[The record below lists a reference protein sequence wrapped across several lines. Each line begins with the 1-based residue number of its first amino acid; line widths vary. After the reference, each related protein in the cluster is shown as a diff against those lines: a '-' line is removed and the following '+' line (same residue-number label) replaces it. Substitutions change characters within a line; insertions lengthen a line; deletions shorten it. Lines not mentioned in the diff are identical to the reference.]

1 MRPWL
6 DRFRRWTWAD
16 YAMLGEVLV
25 AALIVAIALRVM
37 SLLTIG
43 RAIEWAFRS
52 RRVDDPTAFDCD
64 RLARFAAAPYRLFR
78 RKGTCL
84 RESLVFS
91 VLLRRRG
98 IPATI
103 RIGVKREDGLTA
115 HAWVDIAGIRSDVGS
130 PFHELRGAWSD

>member
-1 MRPWL
+1 
-6 DRFRRWTWAD
+6 
-16 YAMLGEVLV
+16 MLCEVFI
-25 AALIVAIALRVM
+25 AALVVEIALRVV

-52 RRVDDPTAFDCD
+52 RRVADTTVFDVD

-98 IPATI
+98 VPAAI
-103 RIGVKREDGLTA
+103 RFGVKREDGLTA
-115 HAWVDIAGIRSDVGS
+115 HAWVDIPGIRSEAGS
-130 PFHELRGAWSD
+130 PFHELRGAWTD